1 MTRGRH
7 ARPTRGLG
15 MADEPAL
22 PNSAARWRFTRALPR
37 QAPPPGGGAPAAEQ
51 GAAAAGD
58 SITVATWPI
67 VSRVTGVAKFAC
79 IGAVL
84 RFAAMAGTRA
94 VAAAHAALMAGPAWL
109 TATAIGHWLGQG
121 RSGSRYRTCRTG
133 CP

>member
-84 RFAAMAGTRA
+84 RFAAMAGR
-94 VAAAHAALMAGPAWL
+94 PRWRR
-109 TATAIGHWLGQG
+109 LGQPG
-121 RSGSRYRTCRTG
+121 PFPGLVDGHEATELHPANNVSVTADPS
-133 CP
+133 